1 MRIWQLSL
9 YGIAAAGIST
19 AAAADIPAGT
29 TETGGSV
36 SRGDVQNVFGT
47 AVDFAVHGT
56 QNIMSGGESQNSEI
70 YSYGRQ
76 VVEAGGISVK
86 TQVFNNAIQTVGG
99 RAEQTLINYGKQE
112 VEAGGLALN
121 STLRNGILNVK
132 SGGTAQGASLQRGTE
147 TVYGTD
153 IDAVI
158 GSRGTQEIK
167 SGGTAEGTKI
177 NSGGTAEGTKIN
189 SGGSQYVETGGISR
203 GAVIDGGYQLVEG
216 TAENSVMYDGSQI
229 VDGGRLSEG
238 TVNGGGLSFSS
249 GGRGENIVLND
260 GGVIAFENSFL
271 AGMTVNGGNLLV
283 SGGAEISDLSQTGG
297 STLLEEGSVVSG
309 TTRLT
314 GGELKVQG
322 AAEIPDLELAG
333 TRVDLVA
340 DNQYSKLT
348 IGRLNGE
355 GNFYLNSE
363 VAASH
368 SDELEVQNG
377 HGSFGIAMTDRSYE
391 EVFPDKVHIVQD
403 NGGDA
408 EFHLLGGAVDIG
420 AYRYDLHH
428 EGGEWV
434 LERTSQSTDTAVL
447 SRNAYSA
454 VNSVFV
460 AQMET
465 MNNRF
470 DELHYY
476 RDNGLWIKGG
486 LREMKLHFKDA
497 SRSRVNTT
505 TTQIGYDFKLPQQ
518 KFDYWLAG
526 VTAGFTDSRQKFDR
540 SGRADGDTMSL
551 GIYSSLMT
559 RNKYFVDVTAN
570 YYWHDQKLKSYLPH
584 GADVDGKYKVNGW
597 SLAAETGKRWRLD
610 GGWFAEPH
618 LKMKYISLG
627 NMEHRTSHNTR
638 IKGRGAT
645 SLEGRLGASAGYV
658 WDRNEVFVEL
668 NLVEE
673 FNGRSKI
680 DVAGVTMKEDISDTM
695 YEIGAGMK
703 FQPAEHLSSY
713 VKVSTL
719 LGDKVEIP
727 VDFNLG
733 VRYEF

>member
-99 RAEQTLINYGKQE
+99 
-112 VEAGGLALN
+112 
-121 STLRNGILNVK
+121 
-132 SGGTAQGASLQRGTE
+132 TAQGASLQRGTE

-167 SGGTAEGTKI
+167 
-177 NSGGTAEGTKIN
+177 SGGTAEGTKIN

-260 GGVIAFENSFL
+260 GGVIAFENSSL

-322 AAEIPDLELAG
+322 AAEIPDLELVGA
-333 TRVDLVA
+333 RVDLVA

-355 GNFYLNSE
+355 GKFYLNSE

-454 VNSVFV
+454 VNSVFI

-540 SGRADGDTMSL
+540 SGLADGDTMSL

>member
-1 MRIWQLSL
+1 M
-9 YGIAAAGIST
+9 
-19 AAAADIPAGT
+19 
-29 TETGGSV
+29 
-36 SRGDVQNVFGT
+36 
-47 AVDFAVHGT
+47 
-56 QNIMSGGESQNSEI
+56 
-70 YSYGRQ
+70 
-76 VVEAGGISVK
+76 
-86 TQVFNNAIQTVGG
+86 
-99 RAEQTLINYGKQE
+99 
-112 VEAGGLALN
+112 
-121 STLRNGILNVK
+121 
-132 SGGTAQGASLQRGTE
+132 
-147 TVYGTD
+147 
-153 IDAVI
+153 
-158 GSRGTQEIK
+158 
-167 SGGTAEGTKI
+167 
-177 NSGGTAEGTKIN
+177 
-189 SGGSQYVETGGISR
+189 
-203 GAVIDGGYQLVEG
+203 
-216 TAENSVMYDGSQI
+216 
-229 VDGGRLSEG
+229 
-238 TVNGGGLSFSS
+238 
-249 GGRGENIVLND
+249 
-260 GGVIAFENSFL
+260 
-271 AGMTVNGGNLLV
+271 
-283 SGGAEISDLSQTGG
+283 
-297 STLLEEGSVVSG
+297 
-309 TTRLT
+309 
-314 GGELKVQG
+314 
-322 AAEIPDLELAG
+322 
-333 TRVDLVA
+333 
-340 DNQYSKLT
+340 
-348 IGRLNGE
+348 
-355 GNFYLNSE
+355 
-363 VAASH
+363 
-368 SDELEVQNG
+368 
-377 HGSFGIAMTDRSYE
+377 
-391 EVFPDKVHIVQD
+391 QD

-428 EGGEWV
+428 EGSEWV

-713 VKVSTL
+713 VNVSTL

>member
-132 SGGTAQGASLQRGTE
+132 SGGTA
-147 TVYGTD
+147 
-153 IDAVI
+153 
-158 GSRGTQEIK
+158 
-167 SGGTAEGTKI
+167 
-177 NSGGTAEGTKIN
+177 EGTKIN

-260 GGVIAFENSFL
+260 GGVIAFENSSL

-333 TRVDLVA
+333 ARVDLVA

-355 GNFYLNSE
+355 GKFYLNSE

-428 EGGEWV
+428 EGSEWV

-713 VKVSTL
+713 VNVSTL

>member
-1 MRIWQLSL
+1 MKIWQLSL

-29 TETGGSV
+29 TETGGTV
-36 SRGDVQNVFGT
+36 SRGDVQNVYGT
-47 AVDFAVHGT
+47 AVSSTVRGT
-56 QNIMSGGESQNSEI
+56 QNIISGGESLNGEI
-70 YSYGRQ
+70 YSFGRQ
-76 VVEAGGISVK
+76 VVEAGGFSFK
-86 TQVFNNAIQTVGG
+86 TQVFNNAIQTVSG
-99 RAEQTLINYGKQE
+99 RAEQTLVNYGKQE

-167 SGGTAEGTKI
+167 
-177 NSGGTAEGTKIN
+177 SGGTAEGTKIN

-260 GGVIAFENSFL
+260 GGVIAFENSSL

-333 TRVDLVA
+333 ARVDLVA

-408 EFHLLGGAVDIG
+408 EFH
-420 AYRYDLHH
+420 H
-428 EGGEWV
+428 EGSEWV

-713 VKVSTL
+713 VNVSTL

>member
-29 TETGGSV
+29 TETGGTV
-36 SRGDVQNVFGT
+36 SRGDVQNVYGT
-47 AVDFAVHGT
+47 AVSSTVRGT
-56 QNIMSGGESQNSEI
+56 QNIMSGGESLNGEI
-70 YSYGRQ
+70 YSFGRQ

-86 TQVFNNAIQTVGG
+86 TQVFNNAIQTVSG
-99 RAEQTLINYGKQE
+99 RAEQTLVNYGKQE

-121 STLRNGILNVK
+121 STVRNGILNVK
-132 SGGTAQGASLQRGTE
+132 SGGTAQGTNLQRGTE

-167 SGGTAEGTKI
+167 
-177 NSGGTAEGTKIN
+177 SGGTAEGTKIN

-238 TVNGGGLSFSS
+238 TVNGG
-249 GGRGENIVLND
+249 
-260 GGVIAFENSFL
+260 
-271 AGMTVNGGNLLV
+271 NLLV

-333 TRVDLVA
+333 ARVDLVA

-428 EGGEWV
+428 EGSEWV

-713 VKVSTL
+713 VNVSTL